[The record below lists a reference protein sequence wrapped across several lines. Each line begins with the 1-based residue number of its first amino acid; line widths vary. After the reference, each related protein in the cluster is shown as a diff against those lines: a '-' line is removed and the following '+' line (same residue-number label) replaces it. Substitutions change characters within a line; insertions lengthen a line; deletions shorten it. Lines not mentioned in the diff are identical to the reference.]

1 MKYDSNERQE
11 TETILKV
18 TVPSQP
24 ADSGGRVFKSMPIMN
39 CQAHQVWQ

>member
-11 TETILKV
+11 TETVFKV

-24 ADSGGRVFKSMPIMN
+24 ADSGGRVFKSMPRIN
-39 CQAHQVWQ
+39 YQVWQ